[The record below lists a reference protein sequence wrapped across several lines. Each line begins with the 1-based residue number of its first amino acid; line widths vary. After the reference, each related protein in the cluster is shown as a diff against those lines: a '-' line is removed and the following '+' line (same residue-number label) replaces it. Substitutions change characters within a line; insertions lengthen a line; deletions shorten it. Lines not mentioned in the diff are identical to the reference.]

1 MYTPEKPSHIGI
13 PESDLHKL
21 LSINYKSGK
30 KAGVFPRPLALKNVG
45 FARKTIAAIKKEL
58 GADLKAGR
66 KDGQKTVDHAFR
78 LILCNLVACV
88 FERRPLALSGS
99 NSAYN
104 KETPLNK
111 MFLTKAAVGKVI
123 SALIEHKYLVFKQ
136 GNNLKET
143 TNTYTPTEKLEVLLI
158 PLLYSVYEPYTNET
172 QLIVFKE
179 PKDKKAN
186 KKVVGSRLL
195 TINGLFGSLASDKH
209 IKRRS
214 SLDLSLPPHH
224 HDLVAL
230 RRINEALKDCS
241 YALQSPVVRIFSDE
255 DPMRGGRLY
264 TRLQTLPDKRARI
277 RINTL
282 FNGEPVAEV
291 DLSANHPRMLMALKG
306 KELPADFYDEV
317 AKATKTTRDQ
327 VKFLLMKAIGASNR
341 AISLKPDVDQKDWF
355 KKDFIVL
362 PEQRKAIDSYLE
374 QHHSDLF
381 ESLYRGMGVFLQG
394 LEGDILLKTMI
405 RLLDQGIP
413 SLPIHDAVYVQANY
427 ASQAQQAICE
437 AWSDC
442 LGIDFKPITKIDL
455 TTNGD

>member
-1 MYTPEKPSHIGI
+1 METPESLNIGI
-13 PESDLHKL
+13 PDAEMQTL
-21 LSINYKSGK
+21 LSIKYKSGK

-58 GADLKAGR
+58 GADLTAGR
-66 KDGQKTVDHAFR
+66 KDGQKTVDRAFR

-88 FERRPLALSGS
+88 FERRPLAIPGS

-104 KETPLNK
+104 KGTPLNK
-111 MFLTKAAVGKVI
+111 MFLTKAAVDKVT
-123 SALIEHKYLVFKQ
+123 SALIEHRYLVFKQ

-172 QLIVFKE
+172 QLIVFKD

-186 KKVVGSRLL
+186 KRIVGSKLL

-214 SLDLSLPPHH
+214 SQPLSLPADHP
-224 HDLVAL
+224 DLVAL
-230 RRINEALKDCS
+230 KRINRALKGCT
-241 YALQSPVVRIFSDE
+241 YALKSPVVRIFSDA

-341 AISLKPDVDQKDWF
+341 AISLKLDIDQKDWF
-355 KKDFIVL
+355 KTDFVVKLDQWKAVDKYLKDHY
-362 PEQRKAIDSYLE
+362 P
-374 QHHSDLF
+374 DLF
-381 ESLYRGMGVFLQG
+381 EFLYKGMGVFLQG
-394 LEGDILLKTMI
+394 LEGDILLKTMVG
-405 RLLDQGIP
+405 LLDHGIP
-413 SLPIHDAVYVQANY
+413 SLPIHDAVYVQARH
-427 ASQAQQAICE
+427 AKEAQIEICK
-437 AWSDC
+437 AWQDC
-442 LGIDFKPITKIDL
+442 LGVSFPPKTKID
-455 TTNGD
+455 TSSTK

>member
-1 MYTPEKPSHIGI
+1 METPESLNIGI
-13 PESDLHKL
+13 PDAELEAL
-21 LSINYKSGK
+21 LSIKYKSAK
-30 KAGVFPRPLALKNVG
+30 KAGVFPRALALKNVG

-58 GADLKAGR
+58 GADLTAGR

-88 FERRPLALSGS
+88 FERRPLAIPGS

-111 MFLTKAAVGKVI
+111 MFLTKAAVDRVT
-123 SALIEHKYLVFKQ
+123 SALIEHRYLVFKQ

-214 SLDLSLPPHH
+214 SEPLSLPANHR
-224 HDLVAL
+224 DLVAL
-230 RRINEALKDCS
+230 KRINRALKGCT
-241 YALQSPVVRIFSDE
+241 YALKSPVVRIFSDA
-255 DPMRGGRLY
+255 DPMKGGRLY

-317 AKATKTTRDQ
+317 ANATKTTRDQ
-327 VKFLLMKAIGASNR
+327 VKFLLMKAIGANNR

-355 KKDFIVL
+355 KTDFIVK
-362 PEQRKAIDSYLE
+362 PEQWKAVDKYLKD
-374 QHHSDLF
+374 HYPDLF
-381 ESLYRGMGVFLQG
+381 EFLYKGMGVFLQG
-394 LEGDILLKTMI
+394 LEGDILLKTMVG
-405 RLLDQGIP
+405 LLDQGIP
-413 SLPIHDAVYVQANY
+413 SLPIHDAVYVQKRY
-427 ASQAQQAICE
+427 AEEAQAEICM
-437 AWSDC
+437 AWQEC
-442 LGIDFKPITKIDL
+442 LGVSFSPKTEID
-455 TTNGD
+455 TTNAQ

>member
-1 MYTPEKPSHIGI
+1 METPESLNIGI
-13 PESDLHKL
+13 PDAELEAL
-21 LSINYKSGK
+21 LSIKYKSGK
-30 KAGVFPRPLALKNVG
+30 KVGVFPRPLALKNAG
-45 FARKTIAAIKKEL
+45 FAKKTIAAIKKEL
-58 GADLKAGR
+58 GADLTAGR

-88 FERRPLALSGS
+88 FERRPLAIPGS

-111 MFLTKAAVGKVI
+111 MFLTKAAVNKVT
-123 SALIEHKYLVFKQ
+123 SALIEHRYLVFKQ

-158 PLLYSVYEPYTNET
+158 PLLYSVCEPYTNET

-214 SLDLSLPPHH
+214 SEPLSLPANHP
-224 HDLVAL
+224 DLVAL
-230 RRINEALKDCS
+230 KRINRALKGCT
-241 YALQSPVVRIFSDE
+241 YALKSPVVRIFSDA

-282 FNGEPVAEV
+282 FNGEAVAEV

-306 KELPADFYDEV
+306 KELPTDFYDEI

-355 KKDFIVL
+355 KTDFIVK
-362 PEQRKAIDSYLE
+362 PAQRDAVDHYIEIHYP
-374 QHHSDLF
+374 DLF
-381 ESLYRGMGVFLQG
+381 EFLYKGMGVFLQG
-394 LEGDILLKTMI
+394 LEGDILLKTMVG
-405 RLLDQGIP
+405 LLDRGIP
-413 SLPIHDAVYVQANY
+413 SLPIHDAVYVQARY
-427 ASQAQQAICE
+427 AKEAQIEICK
-437 AWSDC
+437 AWQDC
-442 LGIDFKPITKIDL
+442 LGVYFSPKTKIDFASQE
-455 TTNGD
+455 

>member
-1 MYTPEKPSHIGI
+1 MQSPETSKIGI
-13 PESDLHKL
+13 PAVELETL
-21 LSINYKSGK
+21 LSIKYKSGRK
-30 KAGVFPRPLALKNVG
+30 GGVFPRALALKNVG
-45 FARKTIAAIKKEL
+45 FARKTIAAIKRGL
-58 GADLKAGR
+58 SADLTAGR

-88 FERRPLALSGS
+88 FERRPLAIPGS

-104 KETPLNK
+104 KGTPLNK
-111 MFLTKAAVGKVI
+111 MFLTRAAVDRVT
-123 SALIEHKYLVFKQ
+123 SALIEHRYLVFKQ

-179 PKDKKAN
+179 LRDKKAN
-186 KKVVGSRLL
+186 KKVKVSKLL

-214 SLDLSLPPHH
+214 SEPLSLPASHP
-224 HDLVAL
+224 DLVAL
-230 RRINEALKDCS
+230 KRINRALKGCT
-241 YALQSPVVRIFSDE
+241 YALKSPVVRIFSDA

-282 FNGEPVAEV
+282 FNGESVAEV

-306 KELPADFYDEV
+306 KELPADFYDEI
-317 AKATKTTRDQ
+317 ANATGTTRDQ

-341 AISLKPDVDQKDWF
+341 AISLKPEVDQKDWF
-355 KKDFIVL
+355 KTDFIVK
-362 PEQRKAIDSYLE
+362 PDQWKAVDKYLKD
-374 QHHSDLF
+374 HYPDLF
-381 ESLYRGMGVFLQG
+381 EFLYEGMGVSLQG

-413 SLPIHDAVYVQANY
+413 SLPIHDAVYVQAKF

-442 LGIDFKPITKIDL
+442 LGVDFKPITKIDL
-455 TTNGD
+455 AINGD